1 MQGTVLR
8 AQSGFFWVQTVDY
21 HGTALMVAAT
31 SVRQAYAVAHKR
43 VWINPEHEH
52 PVGIVS
58 KYHRDTG
65 YTLWCGCSGHSVTG
79 GDVGHGAGI
88 RALRAAIDAHH
99 CDDPRAER
107 VCTPARRAKVMNV
120 PPLDASHAPT
130 PERAQDQQAGP
141 VQPLDEW
148 PVDPER
154 RNHGDL
160 GVERRLRGVLKG
172 QRFRDQ
178 LAEDHLTDR
187 QHQQDDGGRR
197 GLRRNVLHSR
207 QLAENRPKS
216 RASIRV
222 I

>member
-1 MQGTVLR
+1 MSRTGFDAVNDAIERAKPERYTPRRPTKVYELYPQGF
-8 AQSGFFWVQTVDY
+8 GFFWVQTVDY

-130 PERAQDQQAGP
+130 PERAQDQHEGAD
-141 VQPLDEW
+141 QP
-148 PVDPER
+148 P
-154 RNHGDL
+154 
-160 GVERRLRGVLKG
+160 
-172 QRFRDQ
+172 
-178 LAEDHLTDR
+178 T
-187 QHQQDDGGRR
+187 
-197 GLRRNVLHSR
+197 
-207 QLAENRPKS
+207 
-216 RASIRV
+216 
-222 I
+222 